1 MRMMNKEDDGV
12 EEDDDDA
19 EDDNDMVQVN
29 QLEAGG
35 RCCCRRWGERM
46 MMLKNFCLLLAL
58 QRISSVASNKLT
70 VANSAWPKLNK
81 TTLVPPSQD

>member
-29 QLEAGG
+29 D
-35 RCCCRRWGERM
+35 
-46 MMLKNFCLLLAL
+46 
-58 QRISSVASNKLT
+58 V
-70 VANSAWPKLNK
+70 
-81 TTLVPPSQD
+81 